1 MEIYDN
7 IVNFLKMEN
16 TGALLI
22 VGAWGSGKTYY
33 LDNEVF
39 KKLKEAE
46 KPYRCVRVS
55 LFGVKDTADI
65 PYRVF
70 QAYTDSEVKDKTSG
84 KIKFDKIRDWSKR
97 LYNTFPKLREYVDL
111 SPLFTKGNAAYSF
124 LPNDI
129 VICFDDIERA
139 TETLDINEILG
150 AVNELVENRH
160 YKVILVANK
169 EYIDNKLQ
177 AKQQKKRSEECE
189 PNQTAT
195 VTETEKEL
203 FYEKVVEKTIAYEP
217 DIVAIYRKLVESYKD
232 ADFTAFMTN
241 AGQQIIIDP
250 NRVKSKKYRKQLQ
263 NIRTLKFAIE
273 HFYQIWKMLDKD
285 DVSETG
291 SLSYKKLHNYWLF
304 THAVAI
310 EQKSEHLKYD
320 DDKGL
325 SQSLNIVERLDFG
338 DEADKDNLFV
348 DEEEKDDTPTVD
360 TEFVK
365 KFKKRHFESFN
376 ESFVFYQPIYD
387 FLTASKPLDMKA
399 VDAKAHETF
408 NVQNGVINPVYEIL
422 NTLLTKGFWTYT
434 NAEAPQKLTVLFNA
448 VENGDMNDFVSY
460 YNAGV
465 FLFGLKQ
472 IVGKTEK
479 ELKTAFS
486 KGIELLVKRIPEVN
500 VLTKTQINILPSDDT
515 NAKWIIQEMLKCI
528 DERIKD
534 DNQKAIV
541 ELEKLFMSDMAQFS
555 STFSIAPGKTPAF
568 FQVPILEKMN
578 LQKVK
583 NRMASLEPADV
594 MQLFY
599 FINFRYL
606 MSESRCYVSEL
617 PFLNAVLEGIQAI
630 DMEKYLLSNNIIEQ
644 HLKPTLDKAVSRLNH
659 YIKADVKINSQI

>member
-1 MEIYDN
+1 MIMDIYDN
-7 IVNFLKMEN
+7 IVNFLEMEN

-33 LDNEVF
+33 LDNVVF

-46 KPYRCVRVS
+46 KPYHCVRVS
-55 LFGVKDTADI
+55 LFGVKDTVDI

-84 KIKFDKIRDWSKR
+84 KIKFDKVRDWSKR

-169 EYIDNKLQ
+169 EYIDSKLQ
-177 AKQQKKRSEECE
+177 AKQQSKSVDEETKQE
-189 PNQTAT
+189 GTS
-195 VTETEKEL
+195 TESEKEL

-217 DIVAIYRKLVESYKD
+217 DIVVIYRKLVESYKD

-241 AGQQIIIDP
+241 ADQQIIIDP

-273 HFYQIWKMLDKD
+273 HFYQIWKMSDKD

-310 EQKSEHLKYD
+310 EQKAEHLKYD

-325 SQSLNIVERLDFG
+325 SLSLNIVERLDFG

-387 FLTASKPLDMKA
+387 FLTASKTFDMKA
-399 VDAKAHETF
+399 VEAKANETF
-408 NVQNGVINPVYEIL
+408 NVENGVINPVYEIL

-434 NAEAPQKLTVLFNA
+434 NAEAPQKLTVLYNA
-448 VENGDMNDFVSY
+448 VENGELNDFVSY
-460 YNAGV
+460 YNAGF
-465 FLFGLKQ
+465 FLFGFKQ
-472 IVGKTEK
+472 LVGKTEK

-486 KGIELLVKRIPEVN
+486 KGINLFTKRIPVVN
-500 VLTKTQINILPSDDT
+500 VLTKSQIKILPSDDT
-515 NAKWIIQEMLKCI
+515 TAKWIIQEMLKCI
-528 DERIKD
+528 DECIKA
-534 DNQKAIV
+534 DNQKAIA
-541 ELEKLFMSDMAQFS
+541 ELDRLFMSDLAQFS
-555 STFSIAPGKTPAF
+555 SMFAIAPGKTPAF
-568 FQVPILEKMN
+568 FQVPILEKLN
-578 LQKVK
+578 LQNVK
-583 NRMASLEPADV
+583 NRIATLEPADV
-594 MQLFY
+594 MQLYY

-617 PFLNAVLEGIQAI
+617 PFLNAVSEGIQAI
-630 DMEKYLLSNNIIEQ
+630 DMEKHLLSNYIIEQ
-644 HLKPTLDKAVSRLNH
+644 HLKPTLDKTILRLDYYKN
-659 YIKADVKINSQI
+659 IEEEK